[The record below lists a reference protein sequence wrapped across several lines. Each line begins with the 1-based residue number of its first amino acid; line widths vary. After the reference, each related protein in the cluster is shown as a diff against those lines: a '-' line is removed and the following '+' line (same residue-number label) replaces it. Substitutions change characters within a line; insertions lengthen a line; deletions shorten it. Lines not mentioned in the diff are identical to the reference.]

1 MYMNLKKKNCLICL
15 FMPLWSQIFGLSRPE
30 AISSSVFEA
39 AKYFDD
45 RTWVHFVCV
54 QNASHGT
61 PV

>member
-1 MYMNLKKKNCLICL
+1 
-15 FMPLWSQIFGLSRPE
+15 MPLWSQIFGLSRPE